1 MQIALRREKPSGQ
14 TVTIQQDATKTG
26 ASSDE
31 EDEGKQPQ
39 PQADETNAVF
49 PAPHSFDRPPNVCFL
64 IFLTLKNSLQN
75 HIFFLLYIIQN
86 FNHMRG

>member
-14 TVTIQQDATKTG
+14 IVTIQQDATKTG
-26 ASSDE
+26 SSSDE

-64 IFLTLKNSLQN
+64 IFFLHLYLDSKP
-75 HIFFLLYIIQN
+75 HILSPSYLPEF
-86 FNHMRG
+86 